1 VIISEHF
8 DKTASIYCKWLLID
22 GALNFVQIFGPLC
35 IFFRLLLC
43 CLYRVSGNN
52 RLRNDLSCVDWDV
65 KLCLLTDLCIFTV
78 SHLVLREAKVCR
90 NLLEI
95 SWRFSTRLTSAVS
108 PACAIATGYDP
119 WRSTTQHGNTT
130 PSAAGDAHMSTR

>member
-1 VIISEHF
+1 
-8 DKTASIYCKWLLID
+8 
-22 GALNFVQIFGPLC
+22 VQ
-35 IFFRLLLC
+35 FFFWATLYILLLG

-52 RLRNDLSCVDWDV
+52 RLRNDLLRVEWVV
-65 KLCLLTDLCIFTV
+65 KLCVLTALCVFTV
-78 SHLVLREAKVCR
+78 ARHALREAKVCR
-90 NLLEI
+90 NLPEI

-130 PSAAGDAHMSTR
+130 PSAAGDAHMSTRYNDVLRFNIKSNQSKFILAANQNTI